1 MSLERAARHPRK
13 RAGLGSEGFANTEAN
28 SGSPSIL
35 TIPLR
40 HASGAGGRGGL
51 LLPSSGQK
59 NPKPEM
65 DWPRCSKHGD
75 DQEEGTDGVYP
86 LDRGMLGIRKLWKS

>member
-1 MSLERAARHPRK
+1 MQPGIP
-13 RAGLGSEGFANTEAN
+13 GLGSEGFTNTEAN

-35 TIPLR
+35 TIAQAR
-40 HASGAGGRGGL
+40 IRSWGEEGL

-65 DWPRCSKHGD
+65 DWPRCSKHGG

-86 LDRGMLGIRKLWKS
+86 LDRGMLGIGSCGRADP